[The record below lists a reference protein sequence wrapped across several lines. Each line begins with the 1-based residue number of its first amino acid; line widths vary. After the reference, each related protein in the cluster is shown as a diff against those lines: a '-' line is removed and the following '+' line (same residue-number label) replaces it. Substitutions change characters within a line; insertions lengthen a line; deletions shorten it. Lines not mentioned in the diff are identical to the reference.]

1 MWRTVF
7 SAALFAVSLAGA
19 PAYAEETI
27 KYGIVGPMSGPFAVM
42 GENWRQGLEAYIAQ
56 HGDTFGGRKVEIIYR
71 DTGAD
76 ASKAKQLV
84 QELVVRDKVSFL
96 GGFGL
101 TPEAAASAPVINSA
115 KVPAFL
121 FHTASPALMTQSPYY
136 VRMGQN
142 IATNAEVAAAWALKN
157 GKKTAYVAVADYA
170 PGIIVLDAFKKYFTD
185 HGGKI
190 VGEDRIPL
198 NTVDFSPFAERI
210 AGAKPDVVPMFI
222 PPGSPAVGF
231 VKALAARGV
240 MKDSTV
246 IGQGEA
252 EDPDLQLFDDSVK
265 GFHSS
270 IYYSSTEETP
280 ENKAFIAALQAK
292 FGPHTLASTFTVG
305 AYDSMGVIAMLLE
318 KQAGQPLD
326 SAKEMDLIKGFSWT
340 SPRGKVTF
348 DPTSREPIED
358 FMIREVRPVEG
369 GGYRN
374 VIIDTFPQVNP
385 ATFASGG

>member
-19 PAYAEETI
+19 PAFADETI

-42 GENWRQGLEAYIAQ
+42 GDNWRQGLEAYIAQ
-56 HGDTFGGRKVEIIYR
+56 HGDTFGGRKIEIIYR

-115 KVPAFL
+115 KIPAFL
-121 FHTASPALMTQSPYY
+121 FHTASPALMTQSPYF

-142 IATNAEVAAAWALKN
+142 IGTNAEVAAAWALKN

-170 PGIIVLDAFKKYFTD
+170 PGINVLDAFKKYFLA
-185 HGGKI
+185 HGGTI

-210 AGAKPDVVPMFI
+210 AAAKPDVVPMFI

-240 MKDSTV
+240 MKDFDCDRGGGGGGSGSSPV
-246 IGQGEA
+246 RRFGQR
-252 EDPDLQLFDDSVK
+252 LSLFDLLFLNRGDAGEQGV
-265 GFHSS
+265 HSG
-270 IYYSSTEETP
+270 
-280 ENKAFIAALQAK
+280 AA
-292 FGPHTLASTFTVG
+292 G
-305 AYDSMGVIAMLLE
+305 
-318 KQAGQPLD
+318 
-326 SAKEMDLIKGFSWT
+326 
-340 SPRGKVTF
+340 
-348 DPTSREPIED
+348 
-358 FMIREVRPVEG
+358 EVRPSDA
-369 GGYRN
+369 R
-374 VIIDTFPQVNP
+374 QHLHCRRL
-385 ATFASGG
+385 

>member
-1 MWRTVF
+1 MWK
-7 SAALFAVSLAGA
+7 ALFPVLLGAAFASA
-19 PAYAEETI
+19 PAFAQETV
-27 KYGIVGPMSGPFAVM
+27 KYGIVGPMTGPFAVM
-42 GENWRQGLEAYIAQ
+42 GDNWRQGLEAYIAL

-76 ASKAKQLV
+76 ASKAKQFA
-84 QELVVRDKVSFL
+84 QELVIRDKVSFL

-115 KVPAFL
+115 KIPAFL
-121 FHTASPALMTQSPYY
+121 FHTASPATMAQSPYF

-142 IATNAEVAAAWALKN
+142 IATNAEVAAVWALKN

-170 PGIIVLDAFKKYFTD
+170 PGVNVLDAFKKYFSA
-185 HGGKI
+185 HGGSI

-210 AGAKPDVVPMFI
+210 AAAKPDVVPIFI

-246 IGQGEA
+246 IGEGEA
-252 EDPDLQLFDDSVK
+252 EDPDLHLFDDSVK

-280 ENKAFIAALQAK
+280 ENKAFIGSLKAK
-292 FGPHTLASTFTVG
+292 FGPETLASTFTVG

-318 KQAGQPLD
+318 KMQGEGLD
-326 SAKEMDLIKGFSWT
+326 GPKEMELMKGFSWA
-340 SPRGKVTF
+340 SPRGKVTL
-348 DPTSREPIED
+348 DPGTREPIED
-358 FMIREVRPVEG
+358 FMIREVRPTDG

-374 VIIDTFPQVNP
+374 VIIDTIPQVNP